1 MKYVKMNIN
10 NQSIQIFLLIKEMK
24 INQRFSSSKRYN
36 NYIHF
41 KINSH
46 KFINNISNLLIQ
58 IKKYHKIKIYT
69 KLNKIRW
76 NIKKKIIKNTTKI
89 KKLLTF
95 KLLIVQSLLNLK
107 EENFRI

>member
-1 MKYVKMNIN
+1 MKYVKMN

-41 KINSH
+41 KINFH
-46 KFINNISNLLIQ
+46 KFISNISNLLVQ
-58 IKKYHKIKIYT
+58 INKYHKIKIYT
-69 KLNKIRW
+69 KLNKIKW